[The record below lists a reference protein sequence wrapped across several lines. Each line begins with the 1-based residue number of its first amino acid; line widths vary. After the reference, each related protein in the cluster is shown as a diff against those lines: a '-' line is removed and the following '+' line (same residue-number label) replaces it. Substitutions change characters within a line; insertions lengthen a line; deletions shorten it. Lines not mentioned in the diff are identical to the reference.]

1 MQAAGTGAREL
12 GSKETS
18 QEVIGIVQ
26 MSEVKTWIKVLESGS
41 ENNIYITNIYIYKKI
56 YKYKRKNKKKWI
68 WKTPK
73 H

>member
-1 MQAAGTGAREL
+1 MQAAWIGAREL

-41 ENNIYITNIYIYKKI
+41 ENNIYITNIYIYIKI
-56 YKYKRKNKKKWI
+56 YKYKRRNKKKWI